1 MKNKNAANAIAV
13 LIPYLR
19 AAAFIVLVIMLEIVH
34 AKAWS
39 YDENGIAEDQF
50 RLIEQSK
57 QTRSEEKLIIGDSV
71 ASQLFGNDKRFQNA
85 YTMTGNCSA
94 TMGGYY
100 LLLRNYI
107 EANPQTKRIIM
118 VISPDLMA
126 NAADKDYSYQYY
138 VVPYYTQENMQYI
151 TEDVQEYIDYKYGA
165 AATRCDPLKK
175 IIYNDMFVLSQYRDY
190 ITATRPKE
198 RENMRISALSAT
210 YLRQIKQLC
219 DDNSINLKVMCC
231 PLQSNRIMRTWKG
244 FEEDIERYGLQDI
257 LNGYSKNAT
266 YYDEKNFQDE
276 YHFKDSFLKKGR
288 PVILKNLL
296 ERNGE

>member
-1 MKNKNAANAIAV
+1 
-13 LIPYLR
+13 
-19 AAAFIVLVIMLEIVH
+19 
-34 AKAWS
+34 
-39 YDENGIAEDQF
+39 
-50 RLIEQSK
+50 
-57 QTRSEEKLIIGDSV
+57 
-71 ASQLFGNDKRFQNA
+71 
-85 YTMTGNCSA
+85 
-94 TMGGYY
+94 
-100 LLLRNYI
+100 
-107 EANPQTKRIIM
+107 
-118 VISPDLMA
+118 
-126 NAADKDYSYQYY
+126 
-138 VVPYYTQENMQYI
+138 
-151 TEDVQEYIDYKYGA
+151 
-165 AATRCDPLKK
+165 
-175 IIYNDMFVLSQYRDY
+175 MFVLSQYRDY

-231 PLQSNRIMRTWKG
+231 PY
-244 FEEDIERYGLQDI
+244 EETGVTLVALLSHTGVRYGLQDI